1 MVPQPLP
8 KAPPHPGIKKAV
20 FEAISARVKGI
31 KMPMPTYK
39 NFLHHT
45 ASRVTVA
52 RMLILAKEKK

>member
-8 KAPPHPGIKKAV
+8 KPPVHPGIKRAV
-20 FEAISARVKGI
+20 FETITERVKGI

-39 NFLHHT
+39 KFLHHT

-52 RMLILAKEKK
+52 RMLILAEKKK